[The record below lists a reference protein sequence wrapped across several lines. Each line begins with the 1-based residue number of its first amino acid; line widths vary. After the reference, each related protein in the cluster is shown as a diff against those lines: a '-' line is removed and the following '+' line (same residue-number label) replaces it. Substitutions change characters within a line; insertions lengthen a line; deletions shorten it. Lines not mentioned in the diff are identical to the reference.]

1 MILLVQTNLLDE
13 IYISFIWNGNT
24 FSIHFIFVQLLH
36 GIYDLALEESRL
48 KNKEVSQK
56 YLQKRYDI
64 NINMRY
70 ILVLIFLNVNTVLHV
85 KLCNIG
91 VLSLDVIK
99 V

>member
-24 FSIHFIFVQLLH
+24 FPIHFIFVQLLH
-36 GIYDLALEESRL
+36 GIYDLALEEFRL
-48 KNKEVSQK
+48 KNKEVSEK
-56 YLQKRYDI
+56 YLQKRYGI
-64 NINMRY
+64 N
-70 ILVLIFLNVNTVLHV
+70 ILVLIFLNVHTVLHV